1 MHQIKLTNKP
11 LVHCTSSYPTSYTII
26 SKYRTFVLRCEVAF
40 HQLFIDLD
48 LENPMNISKL
58 DLFFLTDNF

>member
-1 MHQIKLTNKP
+1 HDHFQVPHI
-11 LVHCTSSYPTSYTII
+11 CA
-26 SKYRTFVLRCEVAF
+26 FVLRCEVAF